1 MPGPDFIDVH
11 IRLKER
17 IRALETGAHP
27 AKVRQ
32 GGYGRNRRWAE
43 LGLRNASGGGH
54 IYWRVRSDH
63 TYFRTTGS
71 VVIANTADFFAQIG
85 PAGRPSYIV
94 CILASDALSAVEV
107 HPDGKMYAVLGNNIK
122 LSRGY
127 SLG

>member
-1 MPGPDFIDVH
+1 MH
-11 IRLKER
+11 IRLRER

-32 GGYGRNRRWAE
+32 GGYGRNRHWAQ
-43 LGLRNASGGGH
+43 LGLRNVTGGGA

-63 TYFRTTGS
+63 VYFRTVGTVQ
-71 VVIANTADFFAQIG
+71 VVDTNDFFATIG
-85 PAGRPSYIV
+85 PAGRPSYIM
-94 CILASDALSAVEV
+94 CMIGADALSAVEV
-107 HPDGKMYAVLGNNIK
+107 TPDGKFWVTMGNVVK